1 MSGGS
6 PVVAQLL
13 IAALALVM
21 LGLGMTLKVEDF
33 TRLLKYPKAV
43 AVALVLQVI
52 VLPVACYAIIVLL
65 NVPPLFAVGLMLL
78 AASPGGISANLF
90 SHLFGGNVAMNISL
104 TAINTLLSIITMP
117 VIANWAID
125 TFAKTGQVVP
135 LQFGKVVEVIVIVL
149 VPVAIGM
156 WLRTRK
162 PAWAARSEN
171 PTKVFSIIVLAVVAI
186 GAVVKEWQSLTAT
199 FAAIGPAVLAF
210 NLVSLLA
217 GYYVSRATGL
227 DKPISTA
234 ISYEIGI
241 HNATLAIFIALAVLN
256 NFQLALP
263 AAIYSFSMYITAT
276 LFGLLVLKRRN
287 AAAIAAPAG

>member
-1 MSGGS
+1 MLRNHGLLTVGKSIADAFLSMYTFENTCRIQIDAQAGGE
-6 PVVAQLL
+6 L
-13 IAALALVM
+13 
-21 LGLGMTLKVEDF
+21 
-33 TRLLKYPKAV
+33 
-43 AVALVLQVI
+43 
-52 VLPVACYAIIVLL
+52 
-65 NVPPLFAVGLMLL
+65 
-78 AASPGGISANLF
+78 
-90 SHLFGGNVAMNISL
+90 
-104 TAINTLLSIITMP
+104 
-117 VIANWAID
+117 ANWAIN

-149 VPVAIGM
+149 VPVAVGM

-162 PAWAARSEN
+162 PTWAARSEN
-171 PTKVFSIIVLAVVAI
+171 PTKVFSIMVLAVVAI
-186 GAVVKEWQSLTAT
+186 GAVAKEWQSLTTT

-217 GYYVSRATGL
+217 GYYVARATGL

-263 AAIYSFSMYITAT
+263 AAIYSFSMYVTAT
-276 LFGLLVLKRRN
+276 LFGLLVLRRRG
-287 AAAIAAPAG
+287 APTPVIAATTAQPLK